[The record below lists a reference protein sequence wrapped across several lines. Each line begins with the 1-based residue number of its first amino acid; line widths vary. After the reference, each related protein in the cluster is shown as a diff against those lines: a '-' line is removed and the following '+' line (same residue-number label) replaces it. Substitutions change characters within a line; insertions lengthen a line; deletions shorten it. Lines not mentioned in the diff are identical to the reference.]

1 MPAEKNFLSYI
12 TLIPLIIAFITS
24 LILVPAV
31 RWLSFRTGQVAV
43 PRPDRWHSHPTPTL
57 GGIGMF
63 ISFWFSLLAVYF
75 WADGQSQLVSRWS
88 ILLAIVIMFAIGLY
102 DDIKHI
108 SPPIKLIFQILAAT
122 IVIFFGN
129 ITIEFF
135 RWPIA
140 NILLTFF
147 WLVGITNAINLLD
160 NMDALAGGV
169 ALITAGFLS
178 IFFWMTGYPELLVLS
193 LALCGSILGFLVF
206 NFPPAKIFMG
216 DSGSMFLGFTLA
228 VLAIARHAQ
237 ASNIFAIIGVPTL
250 ILLLPIL
257 DTGLV
262 AITRILRGQSP
273 VVGGKDHTS
282 HRLVAFGLSE
292 RQAVLVLY
300 GIAIV
305 SGLASIGLEALD
317 YDLSLVLIPI
327 LLIILSLFVA
337 YLARMK
343 VVAEPQ
349 DQANGIT
356 RWIVNLTFK
365 RRIFELIFDLLL
377 IGVSYYLAFWTRFGL
392 NMTPTSM
399 NLFLSSWP
407 IILGITYFAF
417 YIFGVYR
424 GVWRYIGINDL
435 IRYAGAAILSGG
447 MSWAV
452 INLIFPSQPYTGD
465 VFLLFILY
473 LLLGLSASRSSFLIL
488 DRFYNHQFADVQKE
502 NVLLYGA
509 DDAGEIALRWI
520 LRNPTIG
527 YSVVGFLDDDSLK
540 WGSNIHG
547 VTILG
552 DLTKLEQYIKERQI
566 SGVIAATDTLLRSP
580 EGEKLISTCRTSGVW
595 VRVLHLEFEL
605 TG

>member
-1 MPAEKNFLSYI
+1 M
-12 TLIPLIIAFITS
+12 
-24 LILVPAV
+24 V

-43 PRPDRWHSHPTPTL
+43 PRADRWHRHPTPTL

-63 ISFWFSLLAVYF
+63 IAFWVSLLVVYLF
-75 WADGQSQLVSRWS
+75 DKNHNLFITRWS
-88 ILLAIVIMFAIGLY
+88 ILAAVVIMFAIGMY
-102 DDIKHI
+102 DDFKHI
-108 SPPIKLIFQILAAT
+108 SPPIKLAFQIVAAT

-160 NMDALAGGV
+160 NMDGLAGGV

-178 IFFWMTGYPELLVLS
+178 IFFWRTGYPELLILS
-193 LALCGSILGFLVF
+193 LTICGSILGFLVF

-228 VLAIARHAQ
+228 VLAIARRTQ

-250 ILLLPIL
+250 VLLLPIL

-262 AITRILRGQSP
+262 AITRILRGQSLA
-273 VVGGKDHTS
+273 VGGKDHTS

-305 SGLASIGLEALD
+305 SGLTSIGLEALD

-327 LLIILSLFVA
+327 LLIGLSLFAA
-337 YLARMK
+337 YLARIN
-343 VVAEPQ
+343 VVSEPQ
-349 DQANGIT
+349 DQTSGIT
-356 RWIVNLTFK
+356 RLIVNLTFK

-392 NMTPTSM
+392 NMTSTSM
-399 NLFLSSWP
+399 NLFLLSWP
-407 IILGITYFAF
+407 IVLGITYLAF

-435 IRYAGAAILSGG
+435 MRYAGAAILSGG
-447 MSWAV
+447 MSWVA
-452 INLIFPSQPYTGD
+452 INLIFPDQPYTGD

-488 DRFYNHQFADVQKE
+488 DRFYNQQFSAGQKE

-509 DDAGEIALRWI
+509 EDAGEIALRWI
-520 LRNPTIG
+520 LKNPTIG

-547 VTILG
+547 VNILG
-552 DLTKLEQYIKERQI
+552 DLTKLEQYIQDRQVT
-566 SGVIAATDTLLRSP
+566 GVIATTGNLLRSP
-580 EGEKLISTCRTSGVW
+580 GGEKLISTCRSKGVW

-605 TG
+605 PD